1 MSGNGAQSN
10 SSNGGQG
17 KTVKKVGVRIKNDE
31 KSREDSRKRIREM
44 KMAAKQRMAENG
56 GENEDEVQIFQ

>member
-1 MSGNGAQSN
+1 MSENGAQSN

-17 KTVKKVGVRIKNDE
+17 KTVKKVGVRMKKDE
-31 KSREDSRKRIREM
+31 KSREDSRKRIRDM

-56 GENEDEVQIFQ
+56 REKEDEVQIFQ